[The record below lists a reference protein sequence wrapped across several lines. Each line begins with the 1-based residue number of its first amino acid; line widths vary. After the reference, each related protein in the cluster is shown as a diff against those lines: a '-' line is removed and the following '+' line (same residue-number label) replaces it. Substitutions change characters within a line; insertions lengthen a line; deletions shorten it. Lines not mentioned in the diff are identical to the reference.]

1 MTFECMK
8 NMVGTRSGRC
18 LALSAVAA
26 LGVSVQAGTL
36 SGKVLSPDSTALAGV
51 KVALVGSEKANAVSA
66 ADGSWSLSTSTVG
79 IRGARPGAASGA
91 KGAVQLQDGHLK
103 LSLQGADAAGR
114 NASKSLAATS
124 RAEAFGRSTSVPD
137 TLVYSVGDS
146 VVLRDTITVLDQSG
160 ILRIIDTTINAA
172 VTYGYLT
179 DSRDGHWYRTVQIG
193 SQTWM
198 AQNLNYAI
206 DSSWALDTALR
217 FGRLYNWTGAVGLK
231 DSCKNSMCAFKL
243 EAKPQ
248 GVCPTGWHVPSDSS
262 FGVLLK
268 LVEADARVGSGK
280 GGSALK
286 LTSGWSSDNGKDLFG
301 FGLLPTGYRDQFGGF
316 NSPKYSVYLL
326 TSKEYASSTF
336 TGEYFGYSNSDVQT
350 KNYNKS
356 WGVPVR
362 CLKN

>member
-18 LALSAVAA
+18 LALSAVMA
-26 LGVSVQAGTL
+26 LGVSAQAGTL
-36 SGKVLSPDSTALAGV
+36 SGKVFSPDSTALAGV

-66 ADGSWSLSTSTVG
+66 ADGSWSLATSTVG
-79 IRGARPGAASGA
+79 IRGARPGAVSGA

-103 LSLQGADAAGR
+103 LSLQGADVAGR
-114 NASKSLAATS
+114 NASKSLAATN
-124 RAEAFGRSTSVPD
+124 RGVALGRSASVPD

-179 DSRDGHWYRTVQIG
+179 DERDGHWYRTVQIG
-193 SQTWM
+193 NQTWM

-262 FGVLLK
+262 FGVLLN
-268 LVEADARVGSGK
+268 LV
-280 GGSALK
+280 
-286 LTSGWSSDNGKDLFG
+286 
-301 FGLLPTGYRDQFGGF
+301 
-316 NSPKYSVYLL
+316 
-326 TSKEYASSTF
+326 
-336 TGEYFGYSNSDVQT
+336 
-350 KNYNKS
+350 
-356 WGVPVR
+356 
-362 CLKN
+362 